1 MSEYQQGRESD
12 MDAARSFSLGGR
24 GEASRGADF
33 SEDLPPGFG
42 EPAAGSP
49 ANPAVQADEPVEDP
63 ADVFMGTRDWR
74 ADVDEAP
81 LESDEPPAPPDRMEA
96 ADPVLDVSR
105 TEKPA
110 GKPRL
115 LDRKPVKAAL
125 FIVALAGLAGWNKRD
140 QLGEYLQL
148 FTGSQGPAAPMVS
161 YPSASRVLPPPVV
174 AEAPAFPVDPMPA
187 VEPPPMEFESVVRT
201 ASTPSV
207 DPPAAAVVGGAP
219 DPVPASPVADPAD
232 PAGRE
237 VRVTAGN
244 ESPTASAGAPLG
256 KEVEALRSEIQT
268 LREELAA
275 LKEKGAKTSPATEQK
290 PVEKAAGKS
299 ASSVAPPGKKEA
311 AKTVPRKAA
320 VTQPAPPKFEVLG
333 TYLSAQGHWV
343 AQVLSGASVYDLR
356 AGDVLLGL
364 RVNQVDAGGATINGR
379 RYP

>member
-1 MSEYQQGRESD
+1 MSESQQGRESD

-24 GEASRGADF
+24 GEASREADF
-33 SEDLPPGFG
+33 SVDLPPGFG
-42 EPAAGSP
+42 EPTAVSP
-49 ANPAVQADEPVEDP
+49 ANSAVPADEPAEDP

-81 LESDEPPAPPDRMEA
+81 LESDEAPAPPDRTEA
-96 ADPVLDVSR
+96 AEPELDVSR
-105 TEKPA
+105 TEKPT
-110 GKPRL
+110 GKPRM
-115 LDRKPVKAAL
+115 LDRKPVRVAL
-125 FIVALAGLAGWNKRD
+125 FIVALVGLAGWNKRD
-140 QLGEYLQL
+140 QLGEYLQQI
-148 FTGSQGPAAPMVS
+148 TGSQGPAAPMVS

-174 AEAPAFPVDPMPA
+174 AEAPAFPMDPMPA
-187 VEPPPMEFESVVRT
+187 AEPPPMEFESVVGA

-207 DPPAAAVVGGAP
+207 DLPADG
-219 DPVPASPVADPAD
+219 VPASPVAEPAE
-232 PAGRE
+232 PE
-237 VRVTAGN
+237 VRVTAVY
-244 ESPTASAGAPLG
+244 ESPTASAAAPLG

-275 LKEKGAKTSPATEQK
+275 LKEKETKTSPATEQK

-299 ASSVAPPGKKEA
+299 ASSVAPPGKKETA
-311 AKTVPRKAA
+311 KAA
-320 VTQPAPPKFEVLG
+320 PTQPAPPKFEVLG

-364 RVNQVDAGGATINGR
+364 RVNQVDAGGATINGL